1 MCRELTEMLNRMNKG
16 AQKVGDISG
25 TSSEDLIFRGGIMF
39 CLKDVQRDG
48 MRSSVTEFN
57 SRMRGFVQSGQ
68 NFVAS
73 IYRNNVAV
81 GAFPPLSRQFFKLLQ
96 QVRGFLH
103 QTYLLLIRLRML
115 LAISN
120 KRNEGKFFGF

>member
-1 MCRELTEMLNRMNKG
+1 MELCECRELTEMLNRMNKG

-25 TSSEDLIFRGGIMF
+25 SGGEDLIFRGGIMF

-48 MRSSVTEFN
+48 MRSSVKEFN

-68 NFVAS
+68 NFVAT
-73 IYRNNVAV
+73 IYKNNVSV

-96 QVRGFLH
+96 QVR
-103 QTYLLLIRLRML
+103 
-115 LAISN
+115 AIYSIL
-120 KRNEGKFFGF
+120 FGCY